1 MHRIHKI
8 ARPLVS
14 LHSSR
19 LTVSLLLLSLIS
31 LLTPAL
37 AAAGDLM
44 AGAAKV
50 DITNRNVPVNDPLYV
65 KALVIKDGDN
75 TAAIV
80 TVDAVAIGEIGS
92 ITNEYLGNVR
102 AQIEKDLNI
111 KPKNIMI
118 NASHCHGIVCADVE
132 ERTIKAIKEAAKNL
146 VPVNVGVGTGHED
159 RVMENRRLFLKNG
172 KEADVRH
179 AYALPPDEEVAKIGP
194 IDPEIGILKLEK
206 KNGETLAVVYNFAVH
221 PIQGVPSKGNTAD
234 MSGFASQVIE
244 DNLSDGTIALFVQG
258 CGGDINPAQYKD
270 VDNPRDAETLGNQL
284 GLSALKAIRKI
295 KCTDNSDLTVLNE
308 TLTLPRSNNA
318 TRIESLKKEQEQLL
332 NSLQGTSLNLK
343 TFLPLIVKY
352 KLYDE
357 HPSYYSH
364 RYLLEKKLG
373 RDGLA
378 KLDAENRAN
387 MERYINNV
395 YKMEKMTRNKA
406 NLALLNKHQTRN
418 QAAGK
423 TLDAE
428 IFAIK
433 VGDFRMITFP
443 AELTVNIG
451 LNIKKKSPFENTFVA
466 GYTNGYN
473 YYAPTAE
480 QLKNVGGAQE
490 DSDCMLAP
498 EWQALFEAKAQEMI
512 KQLK

>member
-146 VPVNVGVGTGHED
+146 VPVNVAMRTH
-159 RVMENRRLFLKNG
+159 
-172 KEADVRH
+172 
-179 AYALPPDEEVAKIGP
+179 
-194 IDPEIGILKLEK
+194 
-206 KNGETLAVVYNFAVH
+206 
-221 PIQGVPSKGNTAD
+221 
-234 MSGFASQVIE
+234 
-244 DNLSDGTIALFVQG
+244 
-258 CGGDINPAQYKD
+258 
-270 VDNPRDAETLGNQL
+270 
-284 GLSALKAIRKI
+284 
-295 KCTDNSDLTVLNE
+295 
-308 TLTLPRSNNA
+308 
-318 TRIESLKKEQEQLL
+318 
-332 NSLQGTSLNLK
+332 
-343 TFLPLIVKY
+343 FLPMKRSRKSAPSIP
-352 KLYDE
+352 KLV
-357 HPSYYSH
+357 S
-364 RYLLEKKLG
+364 
-373 RDGLA
+373 
-378 KLDAENRAN
+378 
-387 MERYINNV
+387 
-395 YKMEKMTRNKA
+395 
-406 NLALLNKHQTRN
+406 
-418 QAAGK
+418 
-423 TLDAE
+423 
-428 IFAIK
+428 
-433 VGDFRMITFP
+433 
-443 AELTVNIG
+443 
-451 LNIKKKSPFENTFVA
+451 
-466 GYTNGYN
+466 
-473 YYAPTAE
+473 
-480 QLKNVGGAQE
+480 
-490 DSDCMLAP
+490 
-498 EWQALFEAKAQEMI
+498 
-512 KQLK
+512 